1 MVDGSLT
8 FGSLDGKLFSEKLV
22 FSEKLA
28 HRWME
33 ACAPLDKNHPLSTIR
48 PPPFTN
54 STSARPEQRA
64 RHTTKR

>member
-8 FGSLDGKLFSEKLV
+8 FGSLDGKLFSEKL
-22 FSEKLA
+22 A

-33 ACAPLDKNHPLSTIR
+33 ACAPLDENHPLSTIR